1 MRTQA
6 EFWVLYVKWDTKKAG
21 GAHGRGLKDARLDIT
36 QSAKG
41 GGLQPRGECG
51 EVGTLST
58 KDIS

>member
-1 MRTQA
+1 M
-6 EFWVLYVKWDTKKAG
+6 LYVKWDTKKAG